1 VRPDDP
7 TTTDLGRRG
16 EDRALAHLQ
25 SHGLQLI
32 ERNYRCRAGEI
43 DLVMRDGDVLVLVE
57 VRTRSR
63 TDFGSAAA
71 TVGTRKQRRFVLAAR
86 HLMLTRPGLRRMR
99 ARIDVVAID
108 APAQAGDA
116 PVITWIRNAF
126 AAG

>member
-25 SHGLQLI
+25 AHGLELI
-32 ERNYRCRAGEI
+32 DRNYRCRAGEI
-43 DLVMRDGDVLVLVE
+43 DLVMRDGEVLVLVE

-63 TDFGSAAA
+63 SDFGTAAA
-71 TVGTRKQRRFVLAAR
+71 SIGARKQRRFVLAAR
-86 HLMLTRPGLRRMR
+86 HLMLARPELRRMR

-108 APAQAGDA
+108 PGATPAM
-116 PVITWIRNAF
+116 PRITWIKDAF
-126 AAG
+126 RVTG